1 MFSQSMC
8 DDFTL
13 KAART
18 VAVSALKVSILAFN
32 SSSSFFFVELVEAST
47 CPKVGIL
54 IASFVKV
61 LFLCREI
68 SRIFKISRERERLR
82 KSSAACKSEELYK
95 SVISSFP
102 PEDQTGR
109 KPGLEVVKKKIKSAM
124 ADETSK
130 DQLAHTK
137 KLISRRGL
145 LELLQTMDQ
154 DAT

>member
-1 MFSQSMC
+1 MEQKSNILVHSAIHNLQSSNC
-8 DDFTL
+8 NCRQ
-13 KAART
+13 RT
-18 VAVSALKVSILAFN
+18 SIN
-32 SSSSFFFVELVEAST
+32 M
-47 CPKVGIL
+47 K
-54 IASFVKV
+54 
-61 LFLCREI
+61 
-68 SRIFKISRERERLR
+68 
-82 KSSAACKSEELYK
+82 EELYK
-95 SVISSFP
+95 SAISSFP

-124 ADETSK
+124 VDETSK

>member
-1 MFSQSMC
+1 MSQGRYLDC
-8 DDFTL
+8 KF
-13 KAART
+13 RQGF
-18 VAVSALKVSILAFN
+18 VFVQGNFQN
-32 SSSSFFFVELVEAST
+32 SE
-47 CPKVGIL
+47 
-54 IASFVKV
+54 
-61 LFLCREI
+61 
-68 SRIFKISRERERLR
+68 IFKISRERERLR

-95 SVISSFP
+95 SALSSFP
-102 PEDQTGR
+102 SEDQTGR

-124 ADETSK
+124 VDETSK